1 MNSLSHDT
9 AISLINRAID
19 YGIKV
24 KQVFVDTVGPAD
36 KYEAKLKRIF
46 PSLKIKV
53 ANKAD
58 SIYPIVSAAS
68 ICAKVIRD
76 RTLKDW
82 KFIEKDSN
90 FSNKDYG
97 SGYPSGRAFMQS
109 ILLFLISFSFI
120 PSIISD
126 PTTKKF
132 LSKNIDP
139 IFGFPTLVRFSWS
152 TAKNLLDE
160 NAIECQW
167 FVTLLSLL
175 SIILFNQ
182 KKKKKKNKQT
192 FKTGNQKKKK
202 TMTSNLSQKGTNQL
216 RTFLSPK

>member
-1 MNSLSHDT
+1 LNSISHDT
-9 AISLINRAID
+9 AINLINRAIG
-19 YGIKV
+19 YGINV

-82 KFIEKDSN
+82 KFIEKDCD

-97 SGYPSGRAFMQS
+97 SGYPSGRVFIQS
-109 ILLFLISFSFI
+109 ILLLMSFSSI
-120 PSIISD
+120 PFIISD

-152 TAKNLLDE
+152 TVKNLLDE
-160 NAIECQW
+160 KAIECEW

-175 SIILFNQ
+175 
-182 KKKKKKNKQT
+182 
-192 FKTGNQKKKK
+192 
-202 TMTSNLSQKGTNQL
+202 
-216 RTFLSPK
+216 